1 MRGLRG
7 ILIVA
12 QVLAPVLALAC
23 ALASAARADDP
34 AAASLQHSEYPEL
47 SAKWHAAQQALSGDE
62 ARLSACRAEPWMCAA
77 DELRLEA
84 IAAVGRARDGRARIG
99 EINRAVNLALRPVSD
114 ERRFGVADRW
124 SGPLE
129 TIGAG
134 EGDCEDY
141 AILKLLA
148 LREAGIAR
156 DDLKLVIVH
165 DRTTRSDHALA
176 AARLEG
182 RWLLLDN
189 RFLALVDLEQTHYR
203 VLAQLGPDAE
213 GSHYAAIV
221 PADARSSPDV
231 M

>member
-1 MRGLRG
+1 MRGVRG
-7 ILIVA
+7 ILMT
-12 QVLAPVLALAC
+12 ALLC
-23 ALASAARADDP
+23 VLASAARAEDP
-34 AAASLQHSEYPEL
+34 AATSLSPAEYPEL
-47 SAKWHAAQQALSGDE
+47 SAKWRAVQRAMSDDE
-62 ARLSACRAEPWMCAA
+62 ARLAACRAEPWMCAA

-84 IAAVGRARDGRARIG
+84 IAAAGRTRDGRARIG
-99 EINRAVNLALRPVSD
+99 EINRAVNLAIRPVSD

-134 EGDCEDY
+134 AGDCEDY

-148 LREAGIAR
+148 LQEAGTTR
-156 DDLKLVIVH
+156 DDLRLVIVH
-165 DRTTRSDHALA
+165 DRTTRSGHAVA
-176 AARLEG
+176 AARLDG

-203 VLAQLGPDAE
+203 VVAQLGPDAD
-213 GSHYAAIV
+213 GPHYAAIGA
-221 PADARSSPDV
+221 ADADTSPDV